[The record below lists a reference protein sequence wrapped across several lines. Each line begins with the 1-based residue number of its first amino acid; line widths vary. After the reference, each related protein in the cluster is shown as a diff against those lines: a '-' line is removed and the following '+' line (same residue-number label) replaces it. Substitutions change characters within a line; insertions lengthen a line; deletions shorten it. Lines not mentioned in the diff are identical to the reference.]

1 MLCATHNLQNFYLYY
16 PEILFLFCNVFFRWC
31 IFFPLIFH
39 FYILKCSFM
48 KSRWHY
54 NQKPCYLFVM
64 NWTVALYNTKTFK
77 ILYVNREVHI
87 QNFPQNTNLQLL
99 VFHVVQYMCML
110 LSCSVWALEV
120 SFPVFY
126 SSLPLVY
133 MCFGVL
139 TFSMLNFTVAVMVGD
154 NFFSQYHVY
163 HMCFGP

>member
-1 MLCATHNLQNFYLYY
+1 M
-16 PEILFLFCNVFFRWC
+16 
-31 IFFPLIFH
+31 
-39 FYILKCSFM
+39 
-48 KSRWHY
+48 
-54 NQKPCYLFVM
+54 M

-110 LSCSVWALEV
+110 LSCSVWALVV

-139 TFSMLNFTVAVMVGD
+139 TFSVLNFTVAVMVRVTSFLNIMSTICALALKLSPSLYLFSLWYWNRKNCGD
-154 NFFSQYHVY
+154 K
-163 HMCFGP
+163 CL